1 MLDDLTKE
9 IKAQLYDRVRSPLFG
24 AFALSWAVWNY
35 KLILA
40 VLSGMDFDKKMAF
53 IDKMYP
59 TTPDLLISWF
69 IAPLGSAVLFLAAYP
84 VPALM
89 AYEYWADR
97 QRALKVVQQQ
107 LEDKTPLTQ
116 EEANAIR
123 KASLEEVGALRSEL
137 KELGEDNKELKN
149 RLKVLQD
156 ENERL
161 DSECATLEELKKSFK
176 LLQDDNGRL
185 VSENAVVEDLKKS
198 LTVLQ
203 GHNER
208 LVSENVSSR
217 ELTERYKALQEEND
231 RLRLERDRFEE
242 HARKA
247 EEQLTSARAQQSPS
261 AFAAALSNH
270 SPTVAK
276 DLSKIIAS
284 PSMPTVETVVAAKK
298 VMLSQRLNASPA
310 AQRIFVSL
318 VHFDGAGALDKL
330 ARDSGL
336 SKLEAEDA
344 LEILRRDRF
353 VEQTDSGLYGLTAEG
368 RGRAVSMG
376 LPRIFRTGQ
385 LEETPETEG
394 AQRER
399 PSGQTL
405 N

>member
-40 VLSGMDFDKKMAF
+40 VLSGMDFEKKLAF

-59 TTPDLLISWF
+59 TTPDILISWF
-69 IAPLGSAVLFLAAYP
+69 IAPLASAVLFLVVYP
-84 VPALM
+84 VPALW

-97 QRALKVVQQQ
+97 QRALKEVQQQ

-123 KASLEEVGALRSEL
+123 KASLEEVAALRSEL
-137 KELGEDNKELKN
+137 KELDEDNKELKK

-156 ENERL
+156 
-161 DSECATLEELKKSFK
+161 D
-176 LLQDDNGRL
+176 
-185 VSENAVVEDLKKS
+185 
-198 LTVLQ
+198 
-203 GHNER
+203 NER
-208 LVSENVSSR
+208 LVSENASSK
-217 ELTERYKALQEEND
+217 ELTERNKALQEETI
-231 RLRLERDRFEE
+231 RLTLERDRFEE

-261 AFAAALSNH
+261 AFAAALSDH

-284 PSMPTVETVVAAKK
+284 PSIPTVETVVAAKK
-298 VMLSQRLNASPA
+298 DMLSQRLNASPA

-330 ARDSGL
+330 AKDSGL
-336 SKLEAEDA
+336 SKLEVEDA

-353 VEQTDSGLYGLTAEG
+353 VEQTGSDLYGLTAEG
-368 RGRAVSMG
+368 RGRAVSME

-394 AQRER
+394 AQRGR
-399 PSGQTL
+399 PSGETL